1 MTDFSRF
8 TDRARRCLH
17 DAAEI
22 AADRGDGYVGTEHL
36 LLAVVRGGGIG
47 SQLFRKWARA
57 NGAEYGDSGN
67 YAIVMSDLD
76 AMYPRRDPY
85 ALIAEGLAG
94 RPENTVKFNVISPA
108 ASLFGTGG
116 TYTAT

>member
-1 MTDFSRF
+1 MTDYSRF

-17 DAAEI
+17 DAAKI

-36 LLAVVRGGGIG
+36 LLAVIRCGGIG
-47 SQLFRKWARA
+47 QHIAGLDYKATSELL
-57 NGAEYGDSGN
+57 DS
-67 YAIVMSDLD
+67 MFPKPLRT
-76 AMYPRRDPY
+76 PDPY

-94 RPENTVKFNVISPA
+94 RPENTTVFNVAVDWSKVP
-108 ASLFGTGG
+108 LFGTGE